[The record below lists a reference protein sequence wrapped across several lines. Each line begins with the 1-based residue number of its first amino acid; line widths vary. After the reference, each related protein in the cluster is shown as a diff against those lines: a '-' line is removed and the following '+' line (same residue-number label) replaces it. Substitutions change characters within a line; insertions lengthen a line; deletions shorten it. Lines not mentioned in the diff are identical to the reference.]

1 MKFLSRLLPLFLLAG
16 TLAACTEDID
26 LGSRRPAPTVVLNC
40 VAGTQKPIVVQVA
53 RTIFDSLSVD
63 ADIPDAEVIL
73 TVNGTPHS
81 TLTYDPTAF
90 VYRSTYTPRQGDRIR
105 IDARTRLG
113 NVWAEETLPRLIPID
128 KVDIDFRPKGFFNE
142 TTQLYDTY
150 QCVYRIHFADPARER
165 NFYFVRIMDEDGF
178 IVHNLDYSKDEV
190 FIPGHGG
197 LNLLD
202 ENSSIGGEGGMAF
215 SDELFDGKAY
225 DLRIDEEFTR
235 YSFLE
240 YDRNHGGFKPKQN
253 LARRFQLF
261 SISEGYYRYLS
272 SLFNEDEDSFN
283 NALVKAGLAEPS
295 IRFSN
300 IRGGTGILGTMQV
313 QQKQVSLAPPTP

>member
-1 MKFLSRLLPLFLLAG
+1 
-16 TLAACTEDID
+16 
-26 LGSRRPAPTVVLNC
+26 
-40 VAGTQKPIVVQVA
+40 
-53 RTIFDSLSVD
+53 
-63 ADIPDAEVIL
+63 
-73 TVNGTPHS
+73 
-81 TLTYDPTAF
+81 
-90 VYRSTYTPRQGDRIR
+90 
-105 IDARTRLG
+105 
-113 NVWAEETLPRLIPID
+113 
-128 KVDIDFRPKGFFNE
+128 
-142 TTQLYDTY
+142 
-150 QCVYRIHFADPARER
+150 
-165 NFYFVRIMDEDGF
+165 
-178 IVHNLDYSKDEV
+178 
-190 FIPGHGG
+190 
-197 LNLLD
+197 
-202 ENSSIGGEGGMAF
+202 MAF

-300 IRGGTGILGTMQV
+300 IRGGTMQV
-313 QQKQVSLAPPTP
+313 QQKQVSIAPPTP